1 MNFEITSEI
10 NEKTYI
16 DEIIDNK
23 QGDGNLII
31 RLINV
36 NIRIFDD
43 SNMINVYYSIALLK
57 DYNKILIAR
66 LESYKNGIE
75 EEDDDL
81 MCIFT
86 YGNRDGIELTDAN
99 TSIILKGEKADEFVD
114 KLLPILLENRNRY
127 TE

>member
-57 DYNKILIAR
+57 DYNNILIAR

-114 KLLPILLENRNRY
+114 KLLPVLLENRDRY